1 MNLIIKY
8 ILKNI
13 FEKKTR
19 SLLVLL
25 SIAVS
30 AALFF
35 ATMGMSNTCRQM
47 YVDQAVQLGGTSD
60 IKIEVKDEV
69 GKEAFISNDSLADFS
84 DQMEYAIGMMKVEGL
99 SNPESVED
107 FQYLDVRGISLENLA
122 TYNSYE
128 LEQSGEIADFTGKK
142 VIISAVFA
150 KQQNVSLGDSV
161 TIKIGGT
168 TNDFVVE
175 GIAEQS
181 GVFLNES
188 NGYIVVVPRDTL
200 EDIYGISEQSN
211 FMFVKVRDGVEVNAV
226 IKGLA
231 EALPNCSVSQSVNES
246 DLNQAVNTVVMP
258 FMVSALTVIFM
269 SIFIIF
275 TSFHLITLERL
286 PSIGTL
292 RSVGTSKKRLEWVF
306 TLESILWGIAGGLLG
321 CVIGIVA
328 LYTIVV
334 AYVQKL
340 SEGTKLSVSF
350 GPKQILLT
358 IGLAVVLTMISAIP
372 PLFGALKK
380 STKNIILNIS
390 EEKKKNKG
398 LQGLKLL
405 LLVMVFGVCVVI
417 PHMMETGLMCM
428 IITIVCMTFILL
440 VMILVIPYGIH
451 FISNILTKN
460 SSSNNT
466 TWIAMRNIETNKSLL
481 NIVRLLTISV
491 ASILIISNISNAIS
505 NTITSVYDTYHLY
518 DISLAGRTVDE
529 CFCERLSQVEG
540 VHSFTNSY
548 ELDSAEIEEVSFYFN
563 TLYGIENED
572 FFQFMGAEMDE
583 EASKA
588 IAELNDGRNIVLTH
602 LMASKLNL
610 KIGDEIHIQIDQ
622 KSYPYTITGLVE
634 SSFKLGNI
642 GFVSAELLRN
652 DIGIKYYTNTYVKA
666 ENGSDVDDVRNHIKA
681 EFLEELVTIQTL
693 EELIEINKDL
703 IVSIF
708 RIINAYAILAVI
720 IGIIGI
726 MNNIIVCFIE
736 RKRELAMYR
745 IVGMSMKTMR
755 VIFLKESLLI
765 GISGIVFAFI
775 GATGILVIVPSML
788 SFIFGNVTMKLNI
801 ALYLIF
807 AVVGIAVICLLSLLP
822 IAKSA
827 KNNIIE
833 SIRYE

>member
-60 IKIEVKDEV
+60 IKIEVKDEI
-69 GKEAFISNDSLADFS
+69 GKEAFISNDLVADFS
-84 DQMEYAIGMMKVEGL
+84 EQMEYAIGMMKVEGL
-99 SNPESVED
+99 SNPESVKD
-107 FQYLDVRGISLENLA
+107 SQYLDVRGISLENLA

-128 LEQSGEIADFTGKK
+128 LEQSGRIADFTGKK

-150 KQQNVSLGDSV
+150 KQQNLSLGDSV
-161 TIKIGGT
+161 RIKIGGT

-175 GIAEQS
+175 GIAERS

-211 FMFVKVRDGVEVNAV
+211 FMFVKVKDGEEVNAV

-231 EALPNCSVSQSVNES
+231 EALPNCSVSRSVNES

-258 FMVSALTVIFM
+258 FMVSSLTVIFM
-269 SIFIIF
+269 SMFIIF
-275 TSFHLITLERL
+275 TSFHLMTLERL
-286 PSIGTL
+286 SSIGTL
-292 RSVGTSKKRLEWVF
+292 RSVGASKKRLKWVF
-306 TLESILWGIAGGLLG
+306 TWESILWGIAGGLLG
-321 CVIGIVA
+321 CVIGIAA

-350 GPKQILLT
+350 GPKQIFFT

-390 EEKKKNKG
+390 EEKKKSKG
-398 LQGLKLL
+398 SQGLKLL
-405 LLVMVFGVCVVI
+405 LLVMVFAVCVVI
-417 PHMMETGLMCM
+417 PHMMETGIMSM
-428 IITIVCMTFILL
+428 IITIVCMSFILL
-440 VMILVIPYGIH
+440 VMIIVIPYGIH
-451 FISNILTKN
+451 FISNILTKS

-491 ASILIISNISNAIS
+491 SSILIIANISNAIS

-518 DISLAGRTVDE
+518 DISLSGRTVDE
-529 CFCERLSQVEG
+529 SFCERLSQVEG
-540 VHSFTNSY
+540 VHSFANSY
-548 ELDSAEIEEVSFYFN
+548 ELDSAEIEEAGFYFN
-563 TLYGIENED
+563 TLYGIENAN
-572 FFQFMGAEMDE
+572 FFQFMGVEMEE

-588 IAELNDGRNIVLTH
+588 IAELDDGRNIVLTH

-622 KSYPYTITGLVE
+622 KTYPYTITGLVE

-642 GFVSAELLRN
+642 GFISAERLRN

-666 ENGSDVDDVRNHIKA
+666 ENGSDVDEVRNHIKA

-693 EELIEINKDL
+693 EELVEINEDL

-745 IVGMSMKTMR
+745 TVGMSMKIMR
-755 VIFLKESLLI
+755 AIFLKESLFI

-775 GATGILVIVPSML
+775 GATGILNIVPFML
-788 SFIFGNVTMKLNI
+788 SFVFGNVSMKLNI
-801 ALYLIF
+801 VLYLIF
-807 AVVGIAVICLLSLLP
+807 AVLGIAVICLLSLLP

-827 KNNIIE
+827 KINIIK
-833 SIRYE
+833 SIKYE

>member
-19 SLLVLL
+19 SLLVLF

-69 GKEAFISNDSLADFS
+69 GKEAFISNDSVADFS
-84 DQMEYAIGMMKVEGL
+84 EQMEYAIGMMKVEGL

-107 FQYLDVRGISLENLA
+107 SQYLDVRGISLEDLA

-128 LEQSGEIADFTGKK
+128 LEQSGGIADFTGKK

-150 KQQNVSLGDSV
+150 KQQNVSLGESV

-211 FMFVKVRDGVEVNAV
+211 FMFIKVKDGVEVNAV

-258 FMVSALTVIFM
+258 FMVSALAVFFM

-292 RSVGTSKKRLEWVF
+292 RSVGTSKKRLKWVF

-340 SEGTKLSVSF
+340 SEGIKLSVSF
-350 GPKQILLT
+350 GPKQILFT

-372 PLFGALKK
+372 PMFGALKK
-380 STKNIILNIS
+380 STKSIILNIS

-405 LLVMVFGVCVVI
+405 LLVMVFAVCVVI
-417 PHMMETGLMCM
+417 PHMMETGLMSM

-440 VMILVIPYGIH
+440 VMIVVIPYGIH

-466 TWIAMRNIETNKSLL
+466 TWIAMRNIETNKTLL

-518 DISLAGRTVDE
+518 DISLSGRTVDE

-540 VHSFTNSY
+540 VHSFANSY
-548 ELDSAEIEEVSFYFN
+548 ELDSAEIEEASFYFN

-588 IAELNDGRNIVLTH
+588 IAELNNGRNIVLTH

-642 GFVSAELLRN
+642 GFVSAEVLRN
-652 DIGIKYYTNTYVKA
+652 DIGIKYYTNTYIKA
-666 ENGSDVDDVRNHIKA
+666 ENGSDVDEVRNHIKA
-681 EFLEELVTIQTL
+681 EFLEELITIQTL

-745 IVGMSMKTMR
+745 TVGMSMKTMR
-755 VIFLKESLLI
+755 AIFLKESLFI
-765 GISGIVFAFI
+765 GISGILFAFV
-775 GATGILVIVPSML
+775 GATGILDIVPSML

-807 AVVGIAVICLLSLLP
+807 AVLGIAVICLLSLLP

-827 KNNIIE
+827 KINIIE
-833 SIRYE
+833 SIKYE